1 MRWSLA
7 ALVLSGYVTLLV
19 GCNPA
24 ETPPPPPK
32 VTLPITAPVESVP
45 APKTPAGDSKA
56 PVATPP
62 VATPAPAVTDLFF
75 GQARHASDTRFHAD
89 HQSHARRDCSD
100 ESACLSR

>member
-7 ALVLSGYVTLLV
+7 ALILSGYVTLLV

-56 PVATPP
+56 PAATPLP
-62 VATPAPAVTDLFF
+62 PLSTGCSDLFGQPAKPATP
-75 GQARHASDTRFHAD
+75 R
-89 HQSHARRDCSD
+89 HQSPRRPPIPRP
-100 ESACLSR
+100 SRLLR